1 MRQEGLSVIWTFFL
15 EDRGHLNAGG
25 YKHFAHVEAPDFSFY
40 SGWWQ
45 CFVNFWCELAYVS
58 ALVCPAGWHV

>member
-45 CFVNFWCELAYVS
+45 CFVNF
-58 ALVCPAGWHV
+58 